1 MAQLRG
7 DLLLEDG
14 RSMLRHIRVANKAEL
29 GDRIRHYIETH
40 NASPVVPNWRC
51 GLNRDQASLA
61 A

>member
-1 MAQLRG
+1 
-7 DLLLEDG
+7 
-14 RSMLRHIRVANKAEL
+14 MLRHIRVANKAEL